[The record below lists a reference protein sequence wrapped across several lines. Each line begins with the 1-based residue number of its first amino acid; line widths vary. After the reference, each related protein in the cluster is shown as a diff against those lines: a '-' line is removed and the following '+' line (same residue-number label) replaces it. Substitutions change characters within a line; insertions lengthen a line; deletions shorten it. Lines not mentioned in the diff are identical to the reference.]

1 MNEDNNQQQG
11 GDSAAKTLRIESD
24 APDAASVPA
33 APPSSLH
40 SLYSIQAKIGGGG
53 MGVVYLAKDL
63 RLDRFVAIKRLNA
76 TANCDASLRHRF
88 LNEAHAVASLA
99 NIHIVHIY
107 ALGEDEEG
115 PYIAM
120 EYVEGPAPLSGGAT
134 VSGSPRPPL
143 SLEAHVAESGQYSL
157 DEALELVIKLAKAI
171 AYAHSCGV
179 IHRDLKPSNILLDP
193 AGEPKIIDFG
203 LARLSGAA
211 DRNLTR
217 PGEKLLSLGYG
228 APEQENDASEVD
240 ERADVYGL
248 GGILF
253 FAITG
258 RNPRFFRE
266 QDIPAPIVETLVKAL
281 ATDREQRWPSAGAF
295 LEALTAVHSRTRI
308 EQPAAKT
315 TWRCKWCDTVNPVS
329 IRFCAECGWD
339 GIEPCPECGAEN
351 FVGMRF
357 CARCG
362 ANIRVYESMRALL
375 AKLKAACASG
385 EFEKAVSL
393 SGQTHGFEPAG
404 PSGRTLL
411 QQIARLGDDAGH
423 MMARRDQ
430 LKELIPAELKS
441 GNYERARSFISEL
454 RKLCGKPTL
463 FEAEFDAIPEYIAS
477 RDFERATRAW
487 RDGDLDLALEICDDS
502 LATVAPKNPRF
513 AGLRKMIIRRK
524 AFRRV
529 LRYAAAIAA
538 VALAYMA
545 ALPPL
550 LSAARPKPLPAA
562 AKVFFRPAAA
572 AYARPSGFA
581 VRALRGYA
589 SLFDVA
595 AEEFAAATVSSGPA
609 AAEAVPDDA
618 SRIRQPGELAS
629 IIARHEAAIAAVKDA
644 YEAKVAEWPE
654 KYLADLNELLGKCRE
669 QGDFFGVQDVSQEID
684 RFSASGEWVPYEGTC
699 DPLAELQRRHAQ
711 TVRAYGEERDES
723 LRKAVAATL
732 DELENLTRR
741 FVKDGDMESASA
753 VHAKIDELSA
763 AEQPQQTPH

>member
-1 MNEDNNQQQG
+1 
-11 GDSAAKTLRIESD
+11 
-24 APDAASVPA
+24 
-33 APPSSLH
+33 
-40 SLYSIQAKIGGGG
+40 

-76 TANCDASLRHRF
+76 AANCDASLRRRF

-120 EYVEGPAPLSGGAT
+120 EYVEGPAPLSGGTA
-134 VSGSPRPPL
+134 SQSAPRPPL

-203 LARLSGAA
+203 LARLSGDA

-228 APEQENDASEVD
+228 APEQENDASDVD

-266 QDIPAPIVETLVKAL
+266 QDIPAPVVETLVKAL
-281 ATDREQRWPSAGAF
+281 ATDRDQRWPSAGAF

-362 ANIRVYESMRALL
+362 ANVRVYESMRALL
-375 AKLKAACASG
+375 AKLKSAVGSG
-385 EFEKAVSL
+385 EFEKAVAL
-393 SGQTHGFEPAG
+393 SGQTSGFEPAG
-404 PSGRTLL
+404 PSGRDLL
-411 QQIARLGDDAGH
+411 RQIARLGDDSRH

-430 LKELIPAELKS
+430 LKERIPAELKA
-441 GNYERARSFISEL
+441 GNYERAGSFISEL
-454 RKLCGKPTL
+454 RKLCGRPAL
-463 FEAEFDAIPEYIAS
+463 FAAEFDTIPDLVAA
-477 RDFERATRAW
+477 RDLERATRAW
-487 RDGDLDLALEICDDS
+487 RDGDLDLALEICNDA
-502 LATVAPKNPRF
+502 LAGATPGNHRF
-513 AGLRKMIIRRK
+513 AGLRKKVLRRK
-524 AFRRV
+524 ALRRF
-529 LRYAAAIAA
+529 LHGLAAVAA
-538 VALAYMA
+538 VALAYLA
-545 ALPPL
+545 ALPPSI
-550 LSAARPKPLPAA
+550 SATRPKALPAA
-562 AKVFFRPAAA
+562 ARVFFRPAAA
-572 AYARPSGFA
+572 AYGKSSSLVGG
-581 VRALRGYA
+581 ALRGYA

-595 AEEFAAATVSSGPA
+595 PAEIAVATSTGGDAAGDGDGTVPQ
-609 AAEAVPDDA
+609 V
-618 SRIRQPGELAS
+618 RQPGELALIS
-629 IIARHEAAIAAVKDA
+629 ERHGNAVSAIEDA
-644 YEAKVAEWPE
+644 YTAKVAEWPE
-654 KYLADLNELLGKCRE
+654 KYLADLNGLLSRCRE
-669 QGDFFGVQDVSQEID
+669 QGDFFGVEDVGREIE
-684 RFSASGEWVPYEGTC
+684 RFSASGEWVPYEGSC
-699 DPLAELQRRHAQ
+699 EPLAELQRLHAQ
-711 TVRAYGEERDES
+711 SVREYREERAEA
-723 LRKAVAATL
+723 LRKAAAATL
-732 DELENLTRR
+732 DELENLSRR
-741 FVKDGDMESASA
+741 FVKDGDMDSARA
-753 VHAKIDELSA
+753 VHAKMEELSA
-763 AEQPQQTPH
+763 ADPAAPRQPGDLR